1 MQSKHDLPRIQ
12 RQHGAVLVV
21 GLIFLAM
28 LSLMGAAA
36 FSVATQEERMSGNS
50 RDRIRA
56 FESAEASLRDCESQV
71 VSAAPLPAFT
81 VTGSGG
87 MYVAPPVTE
96 YPMYER
102 VDWKSMSGAVRVL
115 ATPLTNVSR
124 QPACIV
130 EEMVFVEED
139 IGGQAS
145 GPSATVENR
154 IYRVSATG
162 WGLNSSS
169 TAFVQSI
176 YRR

>member
-1 MQSKHDLPRIQ
+1 MRIKHNLPRIHG
-12 RQHGAVLVV
+12 QHGAVLVV

-56 FESAEASLRDCESQV
+56 FEAAEASLRDCESQV
-71 VSAAPLPAFT
+71 VSAVPLPAFT
-81 VTGSGG
+81 VIGTGG
-87 MYVAPPVTE
+87 MYIAPPVTGN
-96 YPMYER
+96 PMYET
-102 VDWKSMSGAVRVL
+102 VNWKLGNVRQL
-115 ATPLTNVSR
+115 ATPLANVSR

-130 EEMVFVEED
+130 EEMVFVEEQ

-145 GPSATVENR
+145 GPSVTVENR

-162 WGLNSSS
+162 WGLNSNS